1 MSENMFT
8 NEEDI
13 RGKLLLPFL
22 RNLGFDESEII
33 LEKSFSIK
41 LGKSQHTINGRS
53 DILCKRNGVN
63 LFIIELKRDSVAI
76 KPDDI
81 EQGISYARLLKG
93 NIAPFT
99 IISNGKKT
107 QIYDSITSQE
117 LTHKTIS
124 ESSFWK
130 SGCTLAADLDLSI
143 RYEALK
149 KFVSFSA
156 TNLKQFCQ
164 SQVRD
169 RMGTI
174 IGSIDTPYAKFIKEL
189 FIQRKDL
196 LSAFDNFIISEA
208 SVFGIAGSAGVGK
221 TSVMCSLA
229 LQYLEDKFVFFY
241 NASIIN
247 KSPLEHIA
255 QDLNLT
261 FSSRSESD
269 IVLKK
274 LDELGSF
281 INKDIL
287 IFIDAIDESINPR
300 ISLEL
305 SEMALA
311 VRNLERVKICISC
324 KSSIWKNILK
334 NNDTPTHLYE
344 ELNKSHG
351 SNVGLEG
358 YPGFLLEGFTSEELK
373 GIIPLYKSAFDF
385 RGTISESLLKEL
397 ENGFFLRIFS
407 EVYSHRKIP
416 QSIDDKELIYKYIKQ
431 SLEKTDLGFNT
442 GVRILAKIGKILV
455 SHKFTSLEAH
465 KDEGLEI
472 ENLLEKLEYS
482 IAENLPEDLFSRNIL
497 IRSNKEDSYNISF
510 YYSKIRDYVIC
521 FHSYRLDKLN
531 NDDFYNTLAIL
542 YENYIGQSALQ
553 FYIENAAEGHLEIL
567 IKYKKDRALHYAQ
580 GYNSYLEENF
590 RKFKNIFDPKTQGD
604 IGIFLPKDTVRD
616 DGYAFFPIDSDSPN
630 PVQFENLA
638 FSDNSD
644 QNIFY
649 RRGVQRVRG
658 SNNSIMVSDQS
669 KIIRQNIFKQ
679 LKEMVYKGHLNAY
692 NSEILHLEELS
703 VILYYYS
710 KKLNYNFNI
719 KDYYLPRY
727 ELLYPIDLTEL
738 RTKLYRFRATEYY
751 GRKQTDPD
759 ILHILVEKA
768 VNENIAVPKLN
779 VGGDF
784 PPFEELFE
792 IVEILLKNGHTK
804 INEHYLPLPDKSIVE
819 TQNFYEQ
826 NRSMYISEIR
836 IAQYSEEQARLYIET
851 FFKNLDV
858 CYKEFVEYC
867 FPGLKDQFDF
877 YNSMPHEYFFYM
889 QDGNILKRGCFGFR
903 TSQDGKSKV
912 NFENYVRPQKVFDAN
927 IGITALHT
935 FEFDDILKIDQ
946 PVKTVQRINASKVD
960 EFSVLRNWVYKFLK
974 EDMDPLFKKNEE

>member
-1 MSENMFT
+1 MFA

-22 RNLGFDESEII
+22 KDLGFDESEII
-33 LEKSFSIK
+33 LEKSFSIR
-41 LGKSQHTINGRS
+41 LGKSQHTITGRA

-63 LFIIELKRDSVAI
+63 LFVIELKRDSVAI
-76 KPDDI
+76 KPDDV

-107 QIYDSITSQE
+107 HIYDSITSQE
-117 LTHKTIS
+117 LTHKPIS
-124 ESSFWK
+124 ESLFWK

-149 KFVSFSA
+149 KFISFSGP
-156 TNLKQFCQ
+156 NLKEFCQ
-164 SQVRD
+164 SQVID

-174 IGSIDTPYAKFIKEL
+174 VGSIDTPYAKFIKEL
-189 FIQRKDL
+189 YVQRKNL
-196 LSAFDNFIISEA
+196 LIAFNKFTNSNA

-229 LQYLEDKFVFFY
+229 LQHLEDKFVFFY
-241 NASIIN
+241 NASLIN
-247 KSPLEHIA
+247 KSPVEHIA
-255 QDLNLT
+255 QDLNLN

-287 IFIDAIDESINPR
+287 IFIDAIDESINPHL
-300 ISLEL
+300 SLEL

-311 VRNLERVKICISC
+311 VRNLERVKICFSC

-334 NNDTPTHLYE
+334 NNDTPTYLYE
-344 ELNKSHG
+344 ELKKAHG
-351 SNVGLEG
+351 PNVGLEG

-407 EVYSHRKIP
+407 EVYSHKQIP
-416 QSIDDKELIYKYIKQ
+416 LSIDDKELIHKYVKQ
-431 SLEKTDLGFNT
+431 SLEKTDLGFNK

-455 SHKFTSLEAH
+455 SHKFSSLEAH
-465 KDEGLEI
+465 LDEGLEV

-482 IAENLPEDLFSRNIL
+482 IDENLPEDLFSRNIL

-531 NDDFYNTLAIL
+531 YDDFYNTLAVL
-542 YENYIGQSALQ
+542 YRNYIGQSALQ
-553 FYIENAAEGHLEIL
+553 FYIENAVTGHHEIL

-580 GYNSYLEENF
+580 GYNTFLEENF
-590 RKFKNIFDPKTQGD
+590 RKFKNLFDPKTQGA
-604 IGIFLPKDTVRD
+604 IGIFLPNDIIRE
-616 DGYAFFPIDSDSPN
+616 DGYAFFPLDSDSST
-630 PVQFENLA
+630 PVQFESLA
-638 FSDNSD
+638 FSDNRD
-644 QNIFY
+644 HNIFY
-649 RRGVQRVRG
+649 RRGVQRVHG
-658 SNNSIMVSDQS
+658 SNTPIMIAEQT

-679 LKEMVYKGHLNAY
+679 LKEIVYKGHLNAY

-727 ELLYPIDLTEL
+727 ELLYPIDLVEL
-738 RTKLYRFRATEYY
+738 RAKLYRFRVTEHYN
-751 GRKQTDPD
+751 RKQTDPD
-759 ILHILVEKA
+759 LLNALVDKA
-768 VNENIAVPKLN
+768 LNENISIPKLN
-779 VGGDF
+779 IGGDF
-784 PPFEELFE
+784 PPFEELLE
-792 IVEILLKNGHTK
+792 IVENLLHKGHTE
-804 INEHYLPLPDKSIVE
+804 INEHYLPLPDKSIAE
-819 TQNFYEQ
+819 TQAFYEQ
-826 NRSMYISEIR
+826 NRTMYTSEIR
-836 IAQYSEEQARLYIET
+836 TAQYNEEQARLYSET
-851 FFKNLDV
+851 FFKNLDI
-858 CYKEFVEYC
+858 CYRDFVEYC
-867 FPGLKDQFDF
+867 FPRYKNQFDF
-877 YNSMPHEYFFYM
+877 YTSLPHEYFFYM
-889 QDGNILKRGCFGFR
+889 EDGNILKRGWFGFR
-903 TSQDGKSKV
+903 TSQNGKSKV
-912 NFENYVRPQKVFDAN
+912 NFENYKPPQKVFDAN
-927 IGITALHT
+927 IGITALYP

-946 PVKTVQRINASKVD
+946 PVKTVHHINSSKVD
-960 EFSVLRNWVYKFLK
+960 EFCVLRNWVYKFLK
-974 EDMDPLFKKNEE
+974 EDMDPLFKKNDE